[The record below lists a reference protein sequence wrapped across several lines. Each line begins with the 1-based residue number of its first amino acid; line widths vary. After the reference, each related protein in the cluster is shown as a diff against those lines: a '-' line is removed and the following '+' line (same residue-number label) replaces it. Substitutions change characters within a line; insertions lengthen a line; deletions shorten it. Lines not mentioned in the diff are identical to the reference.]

1 MVASWRVRKLRR
13 RKMKSGTG
21 DKTGGGSR
29 ERMRGQRSLRVAAD
43 SIESLNTITQQSSFR
58 FSYCGSNELFMVC
71 LTTRVSFWNLFVTA
85 TTAELHSLLN
95 KSSSHFRFH
104 TEAGQEMENRA
115 RLRVHKT
122 KGFKSGKKKHLVKRV
137 VDYLKSDTFLYA
149 PLLSSVPPDFR
160 SLDTLHSSDRVVEF
174 KKPVIEN
181 KPFLEELGIM

>member
-1 MVASWRVRKLRR
+1 
-13 RKMKSGTG
+13 
-21 DKTGGGSR
+21 
-29 ERMRGQRSLRVAAD
+29 
-43 SIESLNTITQQSSFR
+43 
-58 FSYCGSNELFMVC
+58 
-71 LTTRVSFWNLFVTA
+71 
-85 TTAELHSLLN
+85 
-95 KSSSHFRFH
+95 
-104 TEAGQEMENRA
+104 MENRA

-181 KPFLEELGIM
+181 KPFLEELGDYVRSDVFMYAPIAGPPPSLQESLLYSERIRMSVSTTRLTMKVNQPADHLGNANERSENYLPRSGPSDQHSQGHAETVKHPVYQTCHLNSAPGNVTLNSHLTARC